1 MWVTLA
7 RGTVLLFLAAM
18 IIAWA
23 DSRRQKRRPR
33 NPHRLS
39 RRYDRLYS

>member
-23 DSRRQKRRPR
+23 IAAGKSDGAHHFQIQAIEA
-33 NPHRLS
+33 
-39 RRYDRLYS
+39 